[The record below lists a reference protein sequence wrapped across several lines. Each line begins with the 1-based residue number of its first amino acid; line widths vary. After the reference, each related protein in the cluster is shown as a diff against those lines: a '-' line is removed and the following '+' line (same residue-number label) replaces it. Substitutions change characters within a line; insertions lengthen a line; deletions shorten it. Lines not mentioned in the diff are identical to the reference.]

1 MALDQLTPEQITVID
16 DGNRAC
22 WARTAPTYGDGFAA
36 LTGGAAEATLDAAG
50 VGRGSRL
57 LDVGTGPGTL
67 IGPALR
73 RGATVVALDL
83 TDEMIAQVRQ
93 RYPDVETRVG
103 KASDLPFD
111 AESFDAVTLGFS
123 LHHMAEPAR
132 ALAEAHRV
140 MRPGG
145 RVAFTVWAEMER
157 LEAFAAAFGALAA
170 IGIDTADE
178 GPQPPLGMGMPLVD
192 YEQALEAAG
201 FTHPFARHVDIGWQV
216 REAAPIVDGF
226 ERYTG
231 LPDFAS
237 AEQRAAFTAELDA
250 AVQARLEAD
259 GTANFPNPAILAAA
273 RKGA

>member
-1 MALDQLTPEQITVID
+1 MALDQLTPEQITIID
-16 DGNRAC
+16 DGNRAS
-22 WARTAPTYGDGFAA
+22 WARTAPTYIDGFAA

-50 VGRGSRL
+50 VGRGAHL

-67 IGPALR
+67 IGPALE

-83 TDEMIAQVRQ
+83 TDEMIEQVRQ
-93 RYPDVETRVG
+93 RYPGVETRIG
-103 KASDLPFD
+103 KASDLPFEAD
-111 AESFDAVTLGFS
+111 SFDAVTLGFS

-132 ALAEAHRV
+132 ALAEACRV
-140 MRPGG
+140 LRPGG

-170 IGIDTADE
+170 IGVDTADD
-178 GPQPPLGMGMPLVD
+178 GPQPPLGMGLPLDEYVG
-192 YEQALEAAG
+192 ALEAAG
-201 FTHPFARHVDIGWQV
+201 FVQPFARHVEIGWRV
-216 REAAPIVDGF
+216 RDAAPIVDGF

-237 AEQRAAFTAELDA
+237 DEQRAAFTAELDA
-250 AVQARLEAD
+250 AVQSRLGAD